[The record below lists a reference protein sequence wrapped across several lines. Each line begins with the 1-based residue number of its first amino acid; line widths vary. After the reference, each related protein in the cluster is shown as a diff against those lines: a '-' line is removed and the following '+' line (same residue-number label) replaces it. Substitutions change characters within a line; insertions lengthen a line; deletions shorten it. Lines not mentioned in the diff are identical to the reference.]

1 MLLVQNLHPIGG
13 VDIMGNREDVD
24 REGDSIIGQPRGGCM
39 RMEDHHHSDHN
50 LAVHLQTWHRVFV
63 DCDVYGSSIA
73 CNNDDRAE
81 ELGVSGGTKRSTHQ
95 LSGDTEEMVDM
106 VLEYRKESYVL
117 LQTIYSTW
125 PGERSNCLDTNPTIS
140 ILP

>member
-1 MLLVQNLHPIGG
+1 MQNLHPIGG
-13 VDIMGNREDVD
+13 VDILGDREVD
-24 REGDSIIGQPRGGCM
+24 REGNNIIGGPRGGSM
-39 RMEDHHHSDHN
+39 RYSDHN

-95 LSGDTEEMVDM
+95 LSGDTEEMIDM

-125 PGERSNCLDTNPTIS
+125 PGKRSNCLDTNPTIS
-140 ILP
+140 ILSREEYLL